1 VSLSQPGACAI
12 APNDCNLN
20 VFYEV
25 FATVFNLPRR
35 LGRFIKKYGSV
46 IARHYSDLADRE
58 EQVDKSRMAER
69 LKQLKL
75 QRGEATN
82 KPTAPIYLIAAESL
96 PLREQIR
103 AAEQLCNN

>member
-1 VSLSQPGACAI
+1 
-12 APNDCNLN
+12 
-20 VFYEV
+20 
-25 FATVFNLPRR
+25 
-35 LGRFIKKYGSV
+35 
-46 IARHYSDLADRE
+46 
-58 EQVDKSRMAER
+58 MAER

-82 KPTAPIYLIAAESL
+82 KPAAPIYLIAAESL